1 MQSDR
6 HPSIIPI
13 DRLRAKCDPNS
24 FTFATTASL
33 PPPPKMVGQER
44 AAEAI
49 EFGLGVPDS
58 HYNIYVAGPPGSGR
72 SVAAETLVR
81 RLAAEMPVPDDW
93 CYVYNFAQQYVPRA
107 LAMPPGR
114 AKPFAEQVDE
124 LIETTRQSLRDTF
137 DTDLYRKQRSEALQQ
152 IEAEREAIVERLN
165 VAAAALG
172 FVIQSGEN
180 EPNFLP
186 IKPSADPTAPPEP
199 YSREEF
205 EALSPD
211 EKQRISN
218 NYDEVRALYAGAISA
233 ARQLGL
239 RAREALR
246 KLDLEVA
253 RGVVAPLFA
262 ALRQEYAALPAVVDY
277 LDAMRDDI
285 VENAERVRAN
295 DDDDGQG
302 GDPADPT
309 ASATAAPGFL
319 ARYKV
324 NVIVDRT
331 GQQGAPYVNAHNPTY
346 YNIAGKLEY
355 GQRAGNLY
363 TDFNFI
369 KTGALHQ
376 ADGGFLIIHVKE
388 LMSYPKAWEAIK
400 RTLRTGEVSIENL
413 VDQQQAA
420 LLAASLKPEPI
431 PVKVKV
437 VLLGGYGEWDVL
449 HDDPDFEELFKVRAD
464 FDDEMPRNAQT
475 EMFYAQFA
483 GDVARS
489 LKLPALDR
497 AAVARVVEEGSRMAD
512 DQTRLSTV
520 LTDVRDLVIEAGYWA
535 TRSHLAVIAVQ
546 NVDQATLTRRR
557 REGLIRDKYYEQVR
571 QGRQIIA
578 TSGGAV
584 GQVNALSVVAPLGT
598 PIGRAMRIT
607 ARAAPGLEGVVGI
620 ERDAKLSG
628 PIHNK
633 AVAILGGFLAGQYG
647 QERPLSLSATLTFE
661 QVYEPVEGDSASVA
675 ELCALL
681 SALAEIPVE
690 QRLAVTGSVNQWGEV
705 QPVGG
710 VTQKIEGFFYTCQAH
725 PMPGVRQGVII
736 PETNVRNLMLGLDV
750 LEAVRQG
757 SFVIHAMRHISDAVE
772 LLMNRPAGKRGPDG
786 SYLAGTINALVS
798 EKLNAYA
805 DTVRRFR
812 G

>member
-1 MQSDR
+1 MQPDR
-6 HPSIIPI
+6 HSSIVPL

-24 FTFATTASL
+24 FTFQNTASL
-33 PPPPKMVGQER
+33 PPPPRMVGQER

-81 RLAAEMPVPDDW
+81 RVAASLPVPDDW
-93 CYVYNFAQQYVPRA
+93 CYVFNFAQQYVPRA
-107 LAMPPGR
+107 LALPPGR
-114 AKPFAEQVDE
+114 ARPFAGQVDE
-124 LIETTRQSLRDTF
+124 LIEATRQTLRDAF
-137 DTDLYRKQRSEALQQ
+137 DTDLYRKQRSEALQG
-152 IEAEREAIVERLN
+152 IEAERVAIVDRLN
-165 VAAAALG
+165 AAAAAKG
-172 FVIQSGEN
+172 FIIQSGEN

-186 IKPSADPTAPPEP
+186 IKPQTDPAAPLEP

-205 EALSPD
+205 EALSPE
-211 EKQRISN
+211 EKQRIN
-218 NYDEVRALYAGAISA
+218 ANYDEVRALYAAAISA
-233 ARQLGL
+233 ARQLGMRARDAL
-239 RAREALR
+239 RA
-246 KLDLEVA
+246 LDREVA
-253 RGVVAPLFA
+253 QSVVTPLFA
-262 ALRQEYAALPAVVDY
+262 TLRQEYAALPAITDY

-285 VENAERVRAN
+285 IAHAERVR
-295 DDDDGQG
+295 DDDEDDQG
-302 GDPADPT
+302 GDSSDPT
-309 ASATAAPGFL
+309 AAATAAPGSL

-331 GQQGAPYVNAHNPTY
+331 GQQGAPYVTAHNPTY
-346 YNIAGKLEY
+346 YNVAGKLEY

-369 KTGALHQ
+369 KAGALHQ
-376 ADGGFLIIHVKE
+376 ANGGFLIIHVKE
-388 LMSYPKAWEAIK
+388 MMAYPKAWDAIK
-400 RTLRTGEVSIENL
+400 RALRTGEATIENL

-431 PVKVKV
+431 PIKVKV
-437 VLLGGYGEWDVL
+437 VLLGGYEEWDAL
-449 HDDPDFEELFKVRAD
+449 HTDPDFDELFKVRAD

-475 EMFYAQFA
+475 EQFYAQFA
-483 GDVARS
+483 GDVARD
-489 LKLPALDR
+489 LKLPPLDR
-497 AAVARVVEEGSRMAD
+497 AAVARVVEEGSRIAD
-512 DQTRLSTV
+512 NQTRLTGV

-535 TRSHLAVIAVQ
+535 ARSHNAFITVQ

-557 REGLIRDKYYEQVR
+557 REGLFADKYYEQVR
-571 QGRQIIA
+571 QGRQMIA
-578 TSGGAV
+578 ISGSAI
-584 GQVNALSVVAPLGT
+584 GQINALSVIIPLAT
-598 PIGRAMRIT
+598 PIGRVMRIT

-620 ERDAKLSG
+620 ERDAKMSG

-633 AVAILGGFLAGQYG
+633 SVDILAGFVAGQFG

-661 QVYEPVEGDSASVA
+661 QVYEPVEGDSASLA
-675 ELCALL
+675 ELCVLL

-710 VTQKIEGFFYTCQAH
+710 VTQKIEGFFYACQAN
-725 PMPGVRQGVII
+725 PAPGVRQGVII
-736 PETNVRNLMLGLDV
+736 PEANVRNLMLGLDV

-757 SFVIHAMRHISDAVE
+757 NFVIHAVRHVADAVE

-786 SYLAGTINALVS
+786 SYLTGTINALVS

-805 DTVRRFR
+805 DTVRRYR